1 MDYPI
6 TLMERDDAD
15 HRVELVYHG
24 PDATQPV
31 TIHVYWHSGDFPD
44 FAFAVEA
51 DRVLDAFHHPH
62 AFSLAA

>member
-6 TLMERDDAD
+6 TLMERDDAE

-24 PDATQPV
+24 PDAPQKV

-44 FAFAVEA
+44 IAFAVHDENA
-51 DRVLDAFHHPH
+51 LDAFNHPLIS
-62 AFSLAA
+62 SLAA